1 MGAMSNI
8 CYYFLF
14 FVVFLLLFFVVVF
27 FIVFF
32 YSFLNFLPL
41 PEYIFLKLQIITLI
55 PTSAGEFLVPEDIVR
70 PVVGVYWLYLF
81 LKFTYLK

>member
-14 FVVFLLLFFVVVF
+14 FVVCWV
-27 FIVFF
+27 F
-32 YSFLNFLPL
+32 YSFSYSFFFFLPL

-55 PTSAGEFLVPEDIVR
+55 PTSAGGFLVPEDIVR
-70 PVVGVYWLYLF
+70 PVVSVYWLYLF